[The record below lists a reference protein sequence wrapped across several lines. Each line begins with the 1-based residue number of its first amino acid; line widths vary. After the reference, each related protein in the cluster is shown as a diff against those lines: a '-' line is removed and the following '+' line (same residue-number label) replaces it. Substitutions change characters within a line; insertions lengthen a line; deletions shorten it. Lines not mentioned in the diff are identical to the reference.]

1 MGFCTQRDHTKIKT
15 YKEVCICL
23 KTIGILSINAYRHQ
37 INLMDC
43 RTVHNQIFGFFY
55 AAEDNIDC
63 VFKSVPGM
71 IFWGKVVC
79 PDIWYGQNC
88 KEKSGV
94 ITVRVPYRCYRVTGQ
109 WDAKQGGTSL
119 FLMYVSNHSLLIC
132 YV

>member
-1 MGFCTQRDHTKIKT
+1 MGFCTQRDHTKIKR

-43 RTVHNQIFGFFY
+43 RTVHIRYLGFFMQRK
-55 AAEDNIDC
+55 ITLIC

-88 KEKSGV
+88 KEKV
-94 ITVRVPYRCYRVTGQ
+94 
-109 WDAKQGGTSL
+109 A
-119 FLMYVSNHSLLIC
+119 LLP
-132 YV
+132 